1 MDDSNSSS
9 SDEDVK
15 KKKKKASGGG
25 LDQEGFDDGD
35 DEDED
40 DHEDED
46 DNDDDNDDDD
56 DNGPRVSASKQLVEL
71 DKSQDWMSSRSGIVF
86 EKDSDEGD
94 EAGEEQRAAASSAQK
109 RKGPRHQMC
118 LYIQM
123 EYCEKNTLT
132 QLIKNG
138 MEEDE
143 RWRLFRQI
151 LEGLNNIHHQGIIHR
166 DLVKKKLSAFF
177 FFSQRKTS
185 SRNRATFSSVETETS
200 RLEILVLRL
209 KVVLQRML
217 MLVRP

>member
-177 FFSQRKTS
+177 FSQRKTS